1 MSNSNSA
8 TNVIF
13 QSIGRWQT
21 KYLQTTIKNKEE
33 KRSLFPQEIHVR

>member
-8 TNVIF
+8 TNV
-13 QSIGRWQT
+13 SRWQT

-33 KRSLFPQEIHVR
+33 ERSLFPQEIHVR